1 MTDLPRIAIVGSPNV
16 GKSTLFNRLIR
27 QRKAITDP
35 TPGVTRD
42 SVESVCT
49 LEGRSVLMIDT
60 GGYRERAEGPLQ
72 EEVSRLSVELG
83 GAAQV
88 ILLVVDVG
96 GITPDDAYFIEKM
109 RRFQDKVIL
118 VANKVDNDA
127 KEPLMWNL
135 FEFGFPRVVGV
146 SAAHGRNID
155 ALQREILDVLGDRGE
170 QEFVEREPTVRIAIL
185 GKPNTGKSTL
195 SNRLLERQRSL
206 VAETPGTTRDVV
218 EGSFFYKGES
228 FQVLDTA
235 GIRRKSKVKEPV
247 EYYSVNRAL
256 GSIRRSDIV
265 FLLIDAATGLTDQDK
280 KISAQVMKEGRGII
294 LVLNK
299 WDLLEP
305 IPNRLRSMQDRITFQ
320 FPVLSFAPVVALSA
334 LTGHG
339 VAGLLN
345 LTLAVRKQ
353 LERRVGTPEL
363 NRWLRRWTEEHPL
376 RVRGKTVAI
385 RYAAQVATYPS
396 LFLFFAARK
405 KGVPRAYERYLA
417 NKIREDLG
425 LELIPLRVEIRGRE

>member
-1 MTDLPRIAIVGSPNV
+1 MTQLPRVAIVGSPNV

-27 QRKAITDP
+27 QRKAITDS

-42 SVESVCT
+42 SVESVCM
-49 LEGRSVLMIDT
+49 LDGRSVLVMDT
-60 GGYRERAEGPLQ
+60 GGYRQQAADRL
-72 EEVSRLSVELG
+72 EEEISRLSFEVG
-83 GAAQV
+83 AAAQV

-96 GITPDDAYFIEKM
+96 GITSDDMYFMEKM

-118 VANKVDNDA
+118 VANKVDSEA
-127 KEPLMWNL
+127 REPLVWNL
-135 FEFGFPRVVGV
+135 LELGFPRVVGV
-146 SAAHGRNID
+146 SAAHGRNIE

-170 QEFVEREPTVRIAIL
+170 QDYVEREPTVRIAIL

-195 SNRLLERQRSL
+195 SNRLLKTQRSL
-206 VAETPGTTRDVV
+206 VAEAPGTTRDVV
-218 EGSFFYKGES
+218 EGSFVHKGET

-235 GIRRKSKVKEPV
+235 GIRRKSRVREPV

-265 FLLIDAATGLTDQDK
+265 YLLIDAAAGLTEQDK

-299 WDLLEP
+299 WDLLDP
-305 IPNRLRSMQDRITFQ
+305 IPNRLRSMQDRIAFQ

-334 LTGHG
+334 RTGYG
-339 VAGLLN
+339 VGRLLD

-376 RVRGKTVAI
+376 RVRGRTVAV

-396 LFLFFAARK
+396 LFLFFVGRSK
-405 KGVPRAYERYLA
+405 DVPPAYERYLV

-425 LELIPLRVEIRGRE
+425 LGMIPLRVEIRGRD